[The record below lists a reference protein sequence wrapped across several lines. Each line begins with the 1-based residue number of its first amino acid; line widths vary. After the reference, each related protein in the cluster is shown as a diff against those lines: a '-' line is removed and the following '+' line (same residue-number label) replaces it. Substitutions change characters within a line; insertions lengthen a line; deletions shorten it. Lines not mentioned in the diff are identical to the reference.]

1 MQDKNNTVR
10 IFSSR
15 LKYLMHA
22 KPWKQRELADAA
34 EIGQSAI
41 SNYMQGVRLPGALEL
56 LRLSQALGVPMEY
69 LLTDESQQD
78 AADLVCEDPAPYGKK
93 ESPWKKRAL
102 EAESKLQSMREELT
116 EVLKKI

>member
-1 MQDKNNTVR
+1 MQDKNNTVQ

-15 LKYLMHA
+15 LKYLMQT

-41 SNYMQGVRLPGALEL
+41 SNYMQGTRLPGALEL

-69 LLTDESQQD
+69 LITDEKLET
-78 AADLVCEDPAPYGKK
+78 ADSV
-93 ESPWKKRAL
+93 
-102 EAESKLQSMREELT
+102 
-116 EVLKKI
+116 